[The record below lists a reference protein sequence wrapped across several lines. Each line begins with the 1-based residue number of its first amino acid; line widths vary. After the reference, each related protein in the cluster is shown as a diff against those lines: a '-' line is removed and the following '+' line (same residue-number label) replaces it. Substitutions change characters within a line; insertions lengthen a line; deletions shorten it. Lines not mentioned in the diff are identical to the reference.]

1 MVNFLTGL
9 RIRSLTTLI
18 NSLHTYRRYSRL
30 TTYCAQ
36 NDLPAEMQR
45 RKANTNRVFIFSD
58 FSGLYRTANC
68 FATCRS
74 RKTLRQRLNQES
86 AKIPF
91 LGHAACQSIT
101 VRLYILTNET
111 DHFTVVIYFANHY
124 FAASKAFCSCQ
135 SDLFQERNICS
146 SVFFCIFLSR
156 N

>member
-36 NDLPAEMQR
+36 NDLPGEMQR

-111 DHFTVVIYFANHY
+111 DHFYCRHIF
-124 FAASKAFCSCQ
+124 CQ
-135 SDLFQERNICS
+135 SLFCGVK
-146 SVFFCIFLSR
+146 SVLQLSIGFDS
-156 N
+156 